1 MLMLAAFLLTIKN
14 DSVMNGLKS
23 VIFYCI
29 WVLAGIGGTGVALA
43 GGHYVI
49 AAACLAWMIMSFSDI
64 KNEDQKRD

>member
-1 MLMLAAFLLTIKN
+1 
-14 DSVMNGLKS
+14 MNGLKS